1 MNEVDTLNDKHSKL
15 ITDHLRFLQGRVY
28 KVTEHDNTTKKFSQF
43 QGILNNIIDYSNDF
57 KSNSNEGEGLEEWVY
72 MIPNLTLY
80 ASIGFLIGT
89 RTDNLEQHIDFEQEL
104 TVCMSSTMNTV
115 GELSDMLTDLSVMK
129 EVNKI
134 MGKC

>member
-1 MNEVDTLNDKHSKL
+1 
-15 ITDHLRFLQGRVY
+15 
-28 KVTEHDNTTKKFSQF
+28 
-43 QGILNNIIDYSNDF
+43 
-57 KSNSNEGEGLEEWVY
+57 

-115 GELSDMLTDLSVMK
+115 GELSDMLTDLSVME